1 MAPASQPAGT
11 SGGLTLGMKALVSL
25 IVIMGIAIM
34 VALAFVAY
42 GIVGGG
48 KTGAVGFGARDFALP
63 AGCSLAAAELRED
76 RILLRLSGPA
86 EAGCQSAILIDGRSG
101 AELGRLTGR

>member
-11 SGGLTLGMKALVSL
+11 PGGLTLGMKVLVSL
-25 IVIMGIAIM
+25 IVIMGICIM

-48 KTGAVGFGARDFALP
+48 KPGAVGFGVRDFVLP

-86 EAGCQSAILIDGRSG
+86 EGGCQAAILIDARSG